1 MLSLAPWHDIIT
13 LHVSITNNNNCS
25 SGELYVI
32 VEYCH
37 FGNLRSYLLKHK
49 EEFRDVME
57 DAMDAATEKRRE
69 AAREAAANKPYYI
82 NKAQIENTADL
93 VGPPLTTKNLIC
105 WSFQVARGM
114 EYLASKKVCI
124 TTHTVNRGKNEI
136 PCVVLYL

>member
-1 MLSLAPWHDIIT
+1 MAWHFNFACFNYGTD
-13 LHVSITNNNNCS
+13 NNNWS

-69 AAREAAANKPYYI
+69 AAREAAANKPYYL

-114 EYLASKKVCI
+114 EYLASKKVRI
-124 TTHTVNRGKNEI
+124 TTHTVNHGKNEI